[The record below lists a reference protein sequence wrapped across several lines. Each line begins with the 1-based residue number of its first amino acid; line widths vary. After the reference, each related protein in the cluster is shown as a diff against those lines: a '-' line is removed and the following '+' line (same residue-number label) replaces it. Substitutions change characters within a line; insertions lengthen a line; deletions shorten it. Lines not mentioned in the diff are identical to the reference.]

1 MSCGIARAGRDR
13 EVRSVLASEIGL
25 LELDELC
32 THVLSGKLAS
42 GKVERYAND
51 TIWNGVRWI
60 ARLIAV
66 SSLLRGGG
74 GWRLLLL
81 LLLLWLLLLIV

>member
-1 MSCGIARAGRDR
+1 MSCGIARARRGG
-13 EVRSVLASEIGL
+13 EVGSVLASKIGL

-60 ARLIAV
+60 ARWIVVVV

-74 GWRLLLL
+74 GRRLLLL
-81 LLLLWLLLLIV
+81 WIV